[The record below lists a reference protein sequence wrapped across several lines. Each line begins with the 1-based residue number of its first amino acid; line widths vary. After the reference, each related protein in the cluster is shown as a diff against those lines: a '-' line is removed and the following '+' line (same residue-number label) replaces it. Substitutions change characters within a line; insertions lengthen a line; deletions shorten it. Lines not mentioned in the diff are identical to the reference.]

1 MNRLRVQFAKNLI
14 KQGCLQ
20 KSCLQ
25 NLFKE
30 SGFDCAAD
38 FAFYFA
44 EFEGK
49 SVKEFILTL
58 KK

>member
-20 KSCLQ
+20 

-30 SGFDCAAD
+30 SGFDSAEDLAY
-38 FAFYFA
+38 YFE

-49 SVKEFILTL
+49 SVEEYIITL